1 MLASERK
8 LKIIELLEQKH
19 SVTVS
24 ELTALFPV
32 SLETV
37 RRDLEALEKDG
48 LLKRVYGGAVSVKK
62 MKNYERLSSRSS
74 ENIKEKQLLAQTA
87 ASLIHSGDIIM
98 IDGGTT
104 AISLAEYISGRFKE
118 LTVIT
123 HSLAVFRIL
132 SRQPDYKLIL
142 TGGQFFS
149 DEEAFFGHLAVDTLR
164 QLHADKCFLMPSAVS
179 LHMGISDFMEEFIP
193 LQRQMLLSADKVFVL
208 ADSSKIGT
216 DAMMKIAPL
225 DPSYTYITDAGL
237 PEDIRD
243 IYRQHGIEFVT
254 E

>member
-1 MLASERK
+1 MLVSERR

-37 RRDLEALEKDG
+37 RRDLESLENDG

-62 MKNYERLSSRSS
+62 MKNYEQLSRRSAA
-74 ENIKEKQLLAQTA
+74 NITEKKQLAQTA
-87 ASLIHSGDIIM
+87 ASMIHSGDVIIL
-98 IDGGTT
+98 DSGST
-104 AISLAEYISGRFKE
+104 AMALAEYIVGHFES

-123 HSLAVFRIL
+123 CSLGIFNTL
-132 SRQPDYKLIL
+132 SRQTNYKLIL
-142 TGGQFFS
+142 VGGFFLPS
-149 DEEAFFGHLAVDTLR
+149 EEAFYGHLAVDTLR
-164 QLHADKCFLMPSAVS
+164 QLHADKCFLTPSSVS
-179 LHMGISDFMEEFIP
+179 LNTGISDFLEEFIP
-193 LQRQMLLSADKVFVL
+193 IQRQILLSADKDFIL

-237 PEDIRD
+237 PDDIKN
-243 IYRQHGIEFVT
+243 IYRQHGIEFIT
-254 E
+254 K